1 MICCQLVE
9 WTLFLSF
16 FLDSGIYNYIMDHL
30 VSVKLNLVV
39 NTLEWLLKAWSDI
52 ATCGLG
58 GIHRLWLE
66 GMEGGSH
73 HITEEELWLEQKAFR
88 EGGHITSLRR
98 DCGENRRHEGR
109 RVTSLGRD
117 WSVTRMEDTQGYSH
131 LWTSFG
137 LWGREVSMKVFQ
149 DSYLALRWKFLFQV

>member
-1 MICCQLVE
+1 MARTE
-9 WTLFLSF
+9 
-16 FLDSGIYNYIMDHL
+16 GI
-30 VSVKLNLVV
+30 
-39 NTLEWLLKAWSDI
+39 
-52 ATCGLG
+52 
-58 GIHRLWLE
+58 E
-66 GMEGGSH
+66 GEGGGSH
-73 HITEEELWLEQKAFR
+73 HFTEEELWLEQKAFR

-137 LWGREVSMKVFQ
+137 L
-149 DSYLALRWKFLFQV
+149 